1 MPVAEEEERSIQKV
15 EDRPRAGGRAPG
27 AGGGALGA
35 GGGALGAGGGALG
48 AGGGAPVMSPSL
60 GFLYFILVSL

>member
-1 MPVAEEEERSIQKV
+1 MAEEEERSIQKV

-35 GGGALGAGGGALG
+35 GGGALGAGSR
-48 AGGGAPVMSPSL
+48 APVMSPSL